1 MAGLKVYT
9 LEEVKEEYI
18 DNKELYEFK
27 LWISVELGNILYSSE
42 ESNTYY
48 RKQLRNLLNKINNG

>member
-1 MAGLKVYT
+1 MAVLKVYT

-27 LWISVELGNILYSSE
+27 LWISVELRNILYSSE